1 MSYVRGRCALCVQY
15 SSIGCSKL
23 LGANIKCEKINKNNT
38 INSTKNGMKK
48 EMYLAP
54 SIEVISIEVE
64 KGIANSTVSGSGIFG
79 LGDDANYDDYNN
91 GGSIW

>member
-1 MSYVRGRCALCVQY
+1 
-15 SSIGCSKL
+15 
-23 LGANIKCEKINKNNT
+23 
-38 INSTKNGMKK
+38 MKK

-79 LGDDANYDDYNN
+79 LGNEANYGDFNDN
-91 GGSIW
+91 GAPIW